1 MTWYPTDTQG
11 RDPHIVVKTYRK
23 VSALVRW
30 VLLVA
35 IAGLALA
42 ALVGF
47 GVSAL
52 FTAIENGL

>member
-1 MTWYPTDTQG
+1 MSWYPTEMQG
-11 RDPHIVVKTYRK
+11 RDPGMVVKTYRK

-42 ALVGF
+42 ALIGI
-47 GVSAL
+47 GVSVL
-52 FTAIENGL
+52 FTALENGL